1 MHENNLALLFGVIAL
16 LFLVWNFIIVMIIK
30 DHLQQRGEKVNPA
43 TMHFQI
49 FSMAKKYREFNQ
61 KEMGTSGKHYGT
73 FWISILLFA
82 LFLLL
87 GILFVA

>member
-1 MHENNLALLFGVIAL
+1 MFEKNLALVFGVMAL
-16 LFLVWNFIIVMIIK
+16 LFLVSNFIIVLIIK
-30 DHLQQRGEKVNPA
+30 DYLQQRGEKVNPA

-61 KEMGTSGKHYGT
+61 KEMGKSGKHYGT

-82 LFLLL
+82 FFLVL
-87 GILFVA
+87 GILVVA

>member
-1 MHENNLALLFGVIAL
+1 MYEKNLALLFGVIAL
-16 LFLVWNFIIVMIIK
+16 LFLVWNFVIVLIIK
-30 DHLQQRGEKVNPA
+30 DYLQQRGEKINPA
-43 TMHFQI
+43 IMHVRI

-61 KEMGTSGKHYGT
+61 KEIGAPGKHYGT
-73 FWISILLFA
+73 FWLSILLFA